1 MASPEELPLRNAP
14 LVRVIAQVR
23 FPVIASI
30 DNRGFIASVQ
40 EALREAYPVLR
51 PEMTQGFVVG
61 FQVVNPAPSQMIWR
75 IRDVHGHWRVS
86 LAAHVLAL
94 ETTAY

>member
-1 MASPEELPLRNAP
+1 MSVDQNPLVAATPAEIPLRTAP

-30 DNRGFIASVQ
+30 DTRGFIASFQ

-61 FQVVNPAPSQMIWR
+61 M
-75 IRDVHGHWRVS
+75 G
-86 LAAHVLAL
+86 
-94 ETTAY
+94 